1 MIFHFYLKKGKLKK
15 LKNVANVHD
24 KVEYVIHIR
33 NLKQVKNNG
42 LVLYKMRRVITSNQ
56 KAWQKPYIDMNTEPK
71 KCKKLFTTKFQVNE

>member
-15 LKNVANVHD
+15 LKKHVANVHD
-24 KVEYVIHIR
+24 KVESVIHIR

-56 KAWQKPYIDMNTEPK
+56 KTWQKPYIDMNTEPK
-71 KCKKLFTTKFQVNE
+71 KMQKIIYNKISS